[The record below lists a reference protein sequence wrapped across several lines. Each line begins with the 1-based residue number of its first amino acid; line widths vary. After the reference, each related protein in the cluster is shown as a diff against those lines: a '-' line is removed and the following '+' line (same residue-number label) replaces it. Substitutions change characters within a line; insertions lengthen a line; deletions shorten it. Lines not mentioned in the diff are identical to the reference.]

1 MEVRRRWKGVGVEVS
16 SYGKESGF
24 TYAGICMKLIFLDVA
39 HLIIA
44 IHYAYDGLLLMFTI
58 MFNQPRR
65 AVREK
70 SVVL

>member
-1 MEVRRRWKGVGVEVS
+1 MEVS
-16 SYGKESGF
+16 SYGKELGF
-24 TYAGICMKLIFLDVA
+24 TYAGICMKFRFLDVA

-44 IHYAYDGLLLMFTI
+44 IHYAYDGLLLMLSI

-65 AVREK
+65 AVREN